1 METKK
6 CRAAVGTA
14 DAADINL
21 AVCKWDIPN
30 TICGDDTA
38 KVNLAIHIAGRW
50 FHGDRP

>member
-14 DAADINL
+14 DAADVNL

-30 TICGDDTA
+30 TISGDNTA
-38 KVNLAIHIAGRW
+38 KANLAVRIAGRW